1 MLSIHAA
8 ALLTMLI
15 KHYPLYSLIHLLW
28 TGVTVSGTRE
38 LQELIKP
45 QKVEFHSLNFNN
57 TLHWQPGRA
66 ATDEIIY
73 FVQYKVY
80 GQSLWKN
87 KEECW
92 GIREDFCDLTH
103 QTSDIREP
111 YYGRVKSVS
120 AGVHSDWNTSS
131 RFTPWRETKIGPPS
145 VNVTPR
151 NKSIQLKLQAPNS
164 PYTRRRGSKIPMT
177 NYYDLLYR
185 VFLINNMLNE
195 KNKILAYEGTDK
207 VVKIEDLKPEVS
219 YCIVVTTYLPV
230 LDRSSVYSSKKCTV
244 PL

>member
-15 KHYPLYSLIHLLW
+15 KHYTLYSLIHLLW
-28 TGVTVSGTRE
+28 TGVTVSGNQE

-57 TLHWQPGRA
+57 TLHWQSGRA
-66 ATDEIIY
+66 ATGDIIY

-92 GIREDFCDLTH
+92 GIHEVFCDLTH

-120 AGVHSDWNTSS
+120 AGVHSDWTTSS
-131 RFTPWRETKIGPPS
+131 RFTPWRETRIGPPS

-195 KNKILAYEGTDK
+195 KSKILVYEGTDK

-219 YCIVVTTYLPV
+219 YCVVVLTYLPV
-230 LDRSSVYSSKKCTV
+230 LDRSSVYSRKKCTV

>member
-1 MLSIHAA
+1 MLSIRAA

-15 KHYPLYSLIHLLW
+15 KHYPLYLLINVLW
-28 TGVTVSGTRE
+28 TGVTGNQE
-38 LQELIKP
+38 LQGLIKP

-57 TLHWQPGRA
+57 TLHWQPGCA
-66 ATDEIIY
+66 ATGDIIY

-80 GQSLWKN
+80 GQSTWRN

-92 GIREDFCDLTH
+92 GIHAVFCDLTH
-103 QTSDIREP
+103 ETSDIREP

-120 AGVHSDWNTSS
+120 AGVHSDWNTSC
-131 RFTPWRETKIGPPS
+131 RFTPWREKIGPPS

-151 NKSIQLKLQAPNS
+151 KKSIKLKLQAPNS
-164 PYTRRRGSKIPMT
+164 PYERRRGRKIPMT
-177 NYYDLLYR
+177 NYYDLFYR
-185 VFLINNMLNE
+185 VFLISNTLDE
-195 KNKILAYEGTDK
+195 KHKILVHEGTDR

-219 YCIVVTTYLPV
+219 YCIVVETYVPV

>member
-1 MLSIHAA
+1 KLEQHCGLGFSF
-8 ALLTMLI
+8 
-15 KHYPLYSLIHLLW
+15 PL
-28 TGVTVSGTRE
+28 VSGTRE

-66 ATDEIIY
+66 ATGDIIY
-73 FVQYKVY
+73 FVQYKKLLKSTASLCLPLHRY

-103 QTSDIREP
+103 QTSGIREP

-219 YCIVVTTYLPV
+219 YCVVVTSYLPV
-230 LDRSSVYSSKKCTV
+230 LDRSSAYSSKKCTV

>member
-1 MLSIHAA
+1 MLSILYY
-8 ALLTMLI
+8 LLFAVSF
-15 KHYPLYSLIHLLW
+15 PL
-28 TGVTVSGTRE
+28 VSGNQE

-66 ATDEIIY
+66 ATGDIIY
-73 FVQYKVY
+73 FVQYKVSCPLAYQVGHPTWY

-92 GIREDFCDLTH
+92 GIREVFCDLTH
-103 QTSDIREP
+103 ETSDIREP

-151 NKSIQLKLQAPNS
+151 NKSIKLKLQAPNS
-164 PYTRRRGSKIPMT
+164 PYTRRRGSKISMT
-177 NYYDLLYR
+177 NYYDLVYR
-185 VFLINNMLNE
+185 VFLINNMLEE
-195 KNKILAYEGTDK
+195 KNKKLVYEGTDK

-219 YCIVVTTYLPV
+219 YCVVVATYLPV
-230 LDRSSVYSSKKCTV
+230 LDRSSGYSSKTCTV